1 MGICISK
8 KSKRHSISSKKT
20 NTSQSNILP
29 YQTERPNNSI
39 DLNSTQSNKN
49 KDQNNSSSSKSN
61 INNDSVKMS
70 FNTKKYSN
78 GLYYPNKG
86 VNETIIKI
94 EIDEKEKSYS
104 LNSEFIFILDV
115 SGSMGSYVNQILTK
129 VMPRVYEKL
138 NYPNE
143 KKIHLITFE
152 TNSKYYHWNKYDF
165 LDTKINGDG
174 GTNMNNVPNKLG
186 EILKNMNEDTL
197 VNILTLSDGEISDQ
211 ELTLNKTELIYNQYF
226 NKFNY
231 INSNA
236 IRFHSY
242 ENSSPDT
249 RALCSLLKFNKN
261 KKSNLIEFS
270 PYNYPYMTNNK
281 IEEFSNLIY
290 ENFNEEISGWKIVCE
305 NNDKKLRIEPIG
317 ELKNSIFLKKGQ
329 NTFLYDGVYDNLPD
343 LVNVTSTDGS
353 SKNISFGENVNQEN
367 LNEIYEDTIFNIF
380 DKVINNKVVNTFE
393 SNKKNLDFI
402 NYIKL
407 LEDKTEETDKVKK
420 NNKLSNKLKEIN
432 SNNEVIKLNANQLN
446 DFIQK
451 EKKECENELKEIQKE
466 IDKITKL
473 QINNDDC
480 TILLIDNSIYMK
492 NYINN
497 LIQNVIYQSLINL
510 DLNEKYKIRL
520 YGFDE
525 TYKSVPIVKLKNLEF
540 DCESNER
547 KICKPLET
555 IWEIMINDPVKK
567 YNFISIFS
575 GEIDD
580 KNDIRIFAYKML
592 GLRERIRIKSRIVK
606 YIINESNFPKKEN
619 GEIDENKND
628 DITYGL
634 IKQIDS
640 EGLYSCKPLVIY
652 DNEEINIKIEKFT
665 QLFFRDEQ

>member
-1 MGICISK
+1 MGICKSK
-8 KSKRHSISSKKT
+8 EPKRHSIISKKT
-20 NTSQSNILP
+20 NISQSNILP

-39 DLNSTQSNKN
+39 DLNSIQSNKN

-129 VMPRVYEKL
+129 VIPRVYEKL

-174 GTNMNNVPNKLG
+174 GTNMSNVPNKLG
-186 EILKNMNEDTL
+186 EILQNMNEDTL

-261 KKSNLIEFS
+261 KKSNLIEFR

-281 IEEFSNLIY
+281 IEEFSNLIF

-305 NNDKKLRIEPIG
+305 NNNKKLRIEPIG

>member
-1 MGICISK
+1 MGICTSK
-8 KSKRHSISSKKT
+8 KPKRHSIISKKT
-20 NTSQSNILP
+20 NISQSNILP

-39 DLNSTQSNKN
+39 DLNSIQSNKN
-49 KDQNNSSSSKSN
+49 KDQNNSTSSKSN
-61 INNDSVKMS
+61 INDDSVKMS

-104 LNSEFIFILDV
+104 LNSEFIFILDI

-129 VMPRVYEKL
+129 VIPRVYEKL

-174 GTNMNNVPNKLG
+174 GTNMSNVPNKLG

-242 ENSSPDT
+242 ENSFPDT

-261 KKSNLIEFS
+261 KKSNLIEFR
-270 PYNYPYMTNNK
+270 PYNYPNMTNNK
-281 IEEFSNLIY
+281 IEEFSNLIF

-305 NNDKKLRIEPIG
+305 NNNKKLRIEPIG

-367 LNEIYEDTIFNIF
+367 LNEIYEDTIYNVF

-393 SNKKNLDFI
+393 SNKKNLDLI
-402 NYIKL
+402 KYIKL

>member
-8 KSKRHSISSKKT
+8 KSKRHSIISKKT
-20 NTSQSNILP
+20 NISQSNILP

-39 DLNSTQSNKN
+39 DLNSIQSNKN
-49 KDQNNSSSSKSN
+49 KDQNNSTSSKSN
-61 INNDSVKMS
+61 INDDSVKMS

-104 LNSEFIFILDV
+104 LNSEFIFILDI

-174 GTNMNNVPNKLG
+174 GTNMSNVPNKLG
-186 EILKNMNEDTL
+186 EILQNMNEDTL

-242 ENSSPDT
+242 ENSFPDT

-261 KKSNLIEFS
+261 KKSNLIEFR

-281 IEEFSNLIY
+281 IEEFSNLIF

-305 NNDKKLRIEPIG
+305 NNNKKLRIEPIG

-367 LNEIYEDTIFNIF
+367 LNEIYEDTIYNVF

-393 SNKKNLDFI
+393 SNKKNLDLI
-402 NYIKL
+402 KYIKL

-540 DCESNER
+540 DCECNER

>member
-8 KSKRHSISSKKT
+8 KSKRHSIISKKT
-20 NTSQSNILP
+20 NISQSNILP

-39 DLNSTQSNKN
+39 DLNSIQSNKN
-49 KDQNNSSSSKSN
+49 KDQNNSTSSKSN
-61 INNDSVKMS
+61 INDDSVKMS

-104 LNSEFIFILDV
+104 LNSEFIFILDI

-174 GTNMNNVPNKLG
+174 GTNMSNVPNKLG
-186 EILKNMNEDTL
+186 EILQNMNEDTL

-242 ENSSPDT
+242 ENSFPDT

-261 KKSNLIEFS
+261 KKSNLIEFR
-270 PYNYPYMTNNK
+270 PYNYPNMTNNK
-281 IEEFSNLIY
+281 IEEFSNLIF

-305 NNDKKLRIEPIG
+305 NNNKKLRIEPIG

-367 LNEIYEDTIFNIF
+367 LNEIYEDTIYNVF

-393 SNKKNLDFI
+393 SNKKNLDLI
-402 NYIKL
+402 KYIKL

-665 QLFFRDEQ
+665 QLFFKDEQ

>member
-8 KSKRHSISSKKT
+8 KSKRHNIISKKT
-20 NTSQSNILP
+20 NIPQSNILP

-39 DLNSTQSNKN
+39 DLNSIQSNKN
-49 KDQNNSSSSKSN
+49 KDQNNSTSSKSN
-61 INNDSVKMS
+61 INDDSVKMS

-104 LNSEFIFILDV
+104 LNSEFIFILDI

-129 VMPRVYEKL
+129 VIPRVYEKL

-174 GTNMNNVPNKLG
+174 GTNMSNVPNKLG
-186 EILKNMNEDTL
+186 EILQNMNEDTL

-242 ENSSPDT
+242 ENSFPDT

-261 KKSNLIEFS
+261 KKSNLIEFR
-270 PYNYPYMTNNK
+270 PYNYPNMTNNK
-281 IEEFSNLIY
+281 IEEFSNLIF

-305 NNDKKLRIEPIG
+305 NNNKKLRIEPIG

-367 LNEIYEDTIFNIF
+367 LNEIYEDTIFCIF
-380 DKVINNKVVNTFE
+380 NKVINNK
-393 SNKKNLDFI
+393 
-402 NYIKL
+402 
-407 LEDKTEETDKVKK
+407 
-420 NNKLSNKLKEIN
+420 
-432 SNNEVIKLNANQLN
+432 
-446 DFIQK
+446 
-451 EKKECENELKEIQKE
+451 
-466 IDKITKL
+466 
-473 QINNDDC
+473 
-480 TILLIDNSIYMK
+480 
-492 NYINN
+492 
-497 LIQNVIYQSLINL
+497 
-510 DLNEKYKIRL
+510 
-520 YGFDE
+520 
-525 TYKSVPIVKLKNLEF
+525 
-540 DCESNER
+540 
-547 KICKPLET
+547 
-555 IWEIMINDPVKK
+555 
-567 YNFISIFS
+567 
-575 GEIDD
+575 
-580 KNDIRIFAYKML
+580 
-592 GLRERIRIKSRIVK
+592 
-606 YIINESNFPKKEN
+606 IINTNESKK
-619 GEIDENKND
+619 
-628 DITYGL
+628 
-634 IKQIDS
+634 KQRF
-640 EGLYSCKPLVIY
+640 Y
-652 DNEEINIKIEKFT
+652 
-665 QLFFRDEQ
+665 

>member
-1 MGICISK
+1 MGICKSK
-8 KSKRHSISSKKT
+8 ESKRHIIISKKT
-20 NTSQSNILP
+20 NISQNNILP

-39 DLNSTQSNKN
+39 DLNSIQSNIN
-49 KDQNNSSSSKSN
+49 KDQNNSTSSKSN

-104 LNSEFIFILDV
+104 LNNEFIFILDV

-129 VMPRVYEKL
+129 VIPRVYEKL

-174 GTNMNNVPNKLG
+174 GTNMSNVPNKLG

-242 ENSSPDT
+242 ENSFPDT

-261 KKSNLIEFS
+261 KKSNLIEFR

-281 IEEFSNLIY
+281 IEEFSNLIF

-305 NNDKKLRIEPIG
+305 NNNKKLRIEPIG

-393 SNKKNLDFI
+393 SNDIL
-402 NYIKL
+402 
-407 LEDKTEETDKVKK
+407 
-420 NNKLSNKLKEIN
+420 
-432 SNNEVIKLNANQLN
+432 Q
-446 DFIQK
+446 
-451 EKKECENELKEIQKE
+451 KKER
-466 IDKITKL
+466 IT
-473 QINNDDC
+473 
-480 TILLIDNSIYMK
+480 
-492 NYINN
+492 
-497 LIQNVIYQSLINL
+497 
-510 DLNEKYKIRL
+510 
-520 YGFDE
+520 
-525 TYKSVPIVKLKNLEF
+525 
-540 DCESNER
+540 
-547 KICKPLET
+547 
-555 IWEIMINDPVKK
+555 
-567 YNFISIFS
+567 FIASYFI
-575 GEIDD
+575 
-580 KNDIRIFAYKML
+580 KM
-592 GLRERIRIKSRIVK
+592 E
-606 YIINESNFPKKEN
+606 
-619 GEIDENKND
+619 
-628 DITYGL
+628 
-634 IKQIDS
+634 
-640 EGLYSCKPLVIY
+640 
-652 DNEEINIKIEKFT
+652 
-665 QLFFRDEQ
+665 